1 MTRKD
6 FIHQAMLAIASNVK
20 CFAPNM
26 HTLQSSIDELKD
38 TVRRLADA
46 AQEVAPFDE

>member
-1 MTRKD
+1 MKRNE
-6 FIHQAMLAIASNVK
+6 FIHQAILQMAGNGKIFSA
-20 CFAPNM
+20 NM